1 MDNIFIELEQ
11 RDILSRKCER
21 AFLIEIQLPQEESRQ
36 AEAHLKELDSL
47 VRTMG
52 IEPVHSIIVKNRST
66 RSSTLIGKGKME
78 ELMELGEEHE
88 IDLFIFDCDLTPLQQ
103 RNLERFF
110 NQAVIDR
117 QEVILDIFAD
127 RASTREANLQVA
139 LARMEYSLPRLTRAW
154 THLSRQRGGAKGT
167 RGKGETQLET
177 DRRLVQTRISKLKK
191 EISQVR
197 KHRDTQRK
205 KRDAIP
211 YPQVAIVGY
220 TNAGKSSLMN
230 ALTGSDVL
238 AEDKLFATL
247 DPTSRRVHLPGG
259 REAILT
265 DTVGFVRKL
274 PHMLVD
280 AFMSTLEEAAR
291 ADLILVVV
299 DGSSEERI
307 SHRETTYRVLEE
319 LGASKVPRLLVVNK
333 ADQIPEGWERALPLL
348 EGDEE
353 KLLVSAHS
361 GEGLE
366 KLKQQIEFYLNRNR
380 PVFQLRIPNSQWD
393 VSSYIHR
400 NASIL
405 EQKYEDDDILITANL
420 SPEDQ
425 ARLERFIINPEG
437 KKAD

>member
-21 AFLIEIQLPQEESRQ
+21 AFLVEIQLPQEDGRQ

-52 IEPVHSIIVKNRST
+52 IEPTHSIIVKNRST

-78 ELMELGEEHE
+78 ELLELGEEHE

-103 RNLERFF
+103 RNLERYF

-177 DRRLVQTRISKLKK
+177 DRRLVQNRISKLKK
-191 EISQVR
+191 EISSVR

-220 TNAGKSSLMN
+220 TNAGKSSLLN

-247 DPTSRRVHLPGG
+247 DPTSRRVQLPGG

-291 ADLILVVV
+291 SDLILVVV
-299 DGSSEERI
+299 DGSSEERS
-307 SHRETTYRVLEE
+307 SHRETTSRVLEE
-319 LGASKVPRLLVVNK
+319 LGASGVPRLLVVNK

-348 EGDEE
+348 EGDED
-353 KLLVSAHS
+353 KILVSAHS

-366 KLKQQIEFYLNRNR
+366 ELKQQIEFYLNRNR

-393 VSSYIHR
+393 ISSYIHR
-400 NASIL
+400 NATIL
-405 EQKYEDDDILITANL
+405 EQSYENDDILIKANL

-425 ARLERFIINPEG
+425 ARLKSFIINPEEE
-437 KKAD
+437 KAD

>member
-11 RDILSRKCER
+11 RDILSKKCER
-21 AFLIEIQLPQEESRQ
+21 AFLIEIQIPQEDSKQ
-36 AEAHLKELDSL
+36 GEAHLRELDSL

-52 IEPVHSIIVKNRST
+52 IEPVHSIIVKNRSL

-78 ELMELGEEHE
+78 ELLEAAEEHE

-103 RNLERFF
+103 RNLERYF

-127 RASTREANLQVA
+127 RASTKEANLQVA

-191 EISQVR
+191 EIVQVR

-205 KRDAIP
+205 KRDTIP

-220 TNAGKSSLMN
+220 TNAGKSSILN

-247 DPTSRRVHLPGG
+247 DPTSRRIKLPGG
-259 REAILT
+259 RDAILT

-307 SHRETTYRVLEE
+307 SHRETTYSVLKE
-319 LGASKVPRLLVVNK
+319 LGASEVPRLLVVNK

-353 KLLVSAHS
+353 KILVSAHS

-366 KLKQQIEFYLNRNR
+366 ELKELIESFLNRNR
-380 PVFQLRIPNSQWD
+380 PVFQLRIPNSRWD
-393 VSSYIHR
+393 ISSYVHR
-400 NASIL
+400 NATIL
-405 EQKYEDDDILITANL
+405 EQKYQDDDILITANL
-420 SPEDQ
+420 SESDQ
-425 ARLERFIINPEG
+425 VRLESFIINYGME
-437 KKAD
+437 KAD